1 MDLGAEII
9 WMGVALLLLAS
20 PLVAI
25 VLALRLRRRRKEIN
39 ELRNRFS
46 AILDVEEEA
55 AKAKKVL
62 GEQTRQIEELR
73 SSYADKRKTYD
84 RLTQELAI
92 YDERLAFAE
101 LGVYEPHF
109 EFTDSEAFKEAI
121 KDVREQQKAM
131 VKDKTAVF
139 CNTRWHVDGSTSKG
153 KTMIN
158 RNIRLTLR
166 AFNNECDVAI
176 ANARW
181 NNVNAMIKRIEN
193 ACAQIDKMNATN
205 DIHISPSFEELK
217 LEELRLTHEYREK
230 RKQERDEQ
238 AEAARL
244 AREEKR
250 LLQEAEKAKREEE
263 KYEALLAQVRAEVG
277 VVDTQKQEERIRQL
291 EEQLAAAHEKTERA
305 QAMAQKTK
313 SGFVYVIS
321 NIGSFGEDV
330 VKIGLTRRLDP
341 LDRVKELGDASV
353 PFRFDTHAII
363 YSEEAPAL
371 EAALQSEFADRRINA
386 ANMRKEFF
394 RVSIEEIEDAVQRL
408 APDAEF
414 FKDIEAQEYRETLA
428 KRKELAQREEERRNN
443 LLPQSI

>member
-1 MDLGAEII
+1 MGAEII
-9 WMGVALLLLAS
+9 WTGVALLLLAS
-20 PLVAI
+20 PIVAI
-25 VLALRLRRRRKEIN
+25 VLTLRLRRRRKEIN

-55 AKAKKVL
+55 AKAKKAL

-84 RLTQELAI
+84 RLTRELAI

-121 KDVREQQKAM
+121 KKVRKQQKAM

-139 CNTRWHVDGSTSKG
+139 CNTRWEVEGSTSKG
-153 KTMIN
+153 QTMTN
-158 RNIRLTLR
+158 RGIRLTLR

-193 ACAQIDKMNATN
+193 ARAQIDKMNASIN
-205 DIHISPSFEELK
+205 IHISPSFERLK
-217 LEELRLTHEYREK
+217 LKELRLTHEYREK
-230 RKQERDEQ
+230 RKQERDERT
-238 AEAARL
+238 EAARL

-250 LLQEAEKAKREEE
+250 LLQEAEEAKQEEE
-263 KYEALLAQVRAEVG
+263 KYKTLLAQVRAEVG
-277 VVDTQKQEERIRQL
+277 VVDTQEQEERIRQL

-305 QAMAQKTK
+305 QAMAEKTK

-353 PFRFDTHAII
+353 PFLFDTHAMI

-371 EAALQSEFADRRINA
+371 EAALHSEFDDRRINA

-394 RVSIEEIEDAVQRL
+394 RVSIEEVEDAVQRL

-414 FKDIEAQEYRETLA
+414 FKDVEAQEYRETLA
-428 KRKELAQREEERRNN
+428 RREELAQQEEERRNS